1 MAPVLQKG
9 SLEVISTVNMLSL
22 EARGLLQNPIIG
34 MELDEMSVQALTCRL
49 SVLLQAWRTIQG
61 EVMEDMKSL
70 YAKL

>member
-1 MAPVLQKG
+1 M
-9 SLEVISTVNMLSL
+9 NMLSL
-22 EARGLLQNPIIG
+22 ERENPSLQNPIIG
-34 MELDEMSVQALTCRL
+34 VELDEMSVQALTCRL